1 MAKAE
6 YQVNWGYQRQYLPEL
21 YDKPLWQLRAE
32 VERLK
37 READNGNKYSKSRL
51 DAVQQ
56 VLDERSTEEEAV
68 WKQDFRHG
76 NTHVHIHNNV
86 TAQAPTHIAQ
96 APTHLAQQ
104 QPPQPPATQMSTA
117 AALGL
122 GAGIAALMFMAFSGV
137 AVLAIFGLFAALLIL
152 AILGVAYLL
161 HRRDSRDLPKPKA
174 PRFDTAQSLAVAPEP
189 QAIEAETQD
198 IRRLE
203 HKPARA
209 ITAQSPAEA
218 TPLVRKSSEVS
229 TVRHTSKAV
238 KVRR

>member
-37 READNGNKYSKSRL
+37 READNGNKYSQSRL
-51 DAVQQ
+51 DATQQ
-56 VLDERSTEEEAV
+56 VLDERSTEEEQV

-76 NTHVHIHNNV
+76 ATHVHIHNNV

-96 APTHLAQQ
+96 APGHLA

-122 GAGIAALMFMAFSGV
+122 GAGIAIDVYGVLRCGRSGDLRAVRGLADPRNPWRGVSV
-137 AVLAIFGLFAALLIL
+137 AS
-152 AILGVAYLL
+152 
-161 HRRDSRDLPKPKA
+161 SR
-174 PRFDTAQSLAVAPEP
+174 
-189 QAIEAETQD
+189 
-198 IRRLE
+198 
-203 HKPARA
+203 
-209 ITAQSPAEA
+209 
-218 TPLVRKSSEVS
+218 
-229 TVRHTSKAV
+229 
-238 KVRR
+238 